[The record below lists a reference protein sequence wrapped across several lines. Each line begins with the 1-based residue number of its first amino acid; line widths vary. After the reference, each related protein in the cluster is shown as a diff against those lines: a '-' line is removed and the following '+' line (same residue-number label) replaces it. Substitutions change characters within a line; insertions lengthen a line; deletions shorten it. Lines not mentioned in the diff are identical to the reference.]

1 MKAMA
6 IDAFGEVDSIKQI
19 EVAKPQ
25 PANDEVLIK
34 IDYAGVN
41 PVDWKIC
48 QGAIKDLLPHHFPVV
63 LGWDAAGTIEQL
75 GDAVADYQVG
85 DKVYAYCRK
94 DTVQQGT
101 YAEYIAVD
109 SNAIAKVP
117 DNITL
122 EQASG
127 IPLVALTAWQS
138 LFDFADLQLGQ
149 TVVIHAGAGGVGSIA
164 IQLAKWRGATVYA
177 TASESNHEYV
187 KGLGADVVIDY
198 NAQDFVDV
206 IKQHESQGVDV
217 VYDTVGGDTQAR
229 SYELLKKGGA
239 LVSIVAPPAEDM
251 AAEYDV
257 KSGFV
262 FVAPNTEQLQQI
274 SQLIEQ
280 GVVKPVNT
288 QSLPL
293 EQAVV
298 ALQKNLERHVRGK
311 LVLAV

>member
-280 GVVKPVNT
+280 GVVQPVNT
-288 QSLPL
+288 ESLPL